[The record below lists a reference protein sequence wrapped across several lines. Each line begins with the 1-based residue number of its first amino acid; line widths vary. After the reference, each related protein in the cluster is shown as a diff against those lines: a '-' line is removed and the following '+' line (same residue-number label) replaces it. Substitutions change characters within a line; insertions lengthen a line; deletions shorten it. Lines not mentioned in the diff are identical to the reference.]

1 MPVPSE
7 QANDGDLVGR
17 ALGGR
22 YRVTAVVGRGGM
34 GVVARAVDELLGRE
48 VAVKL
53 LRAYTDASPAE
64 LADLRTRMQREAQA
78 AARIRH
84 TGVVTVHDVTEE
96 QGLPVI
102 VMELVDGPSLDA
114 VVERQGALDPIEA
127 AAIGA
132 QLMDALDAA
141 HRAGVLHRDVKPGN
155 VLLERGGRVVLTDFG
170 IASMQAPDDE
180 EMAKL
185 TRSGEIVGSLDYLP
199 PERAQGRE
207 PGPASDIW
215 SLGMTLYAAV
225 EGVSPFRRTS
235 VWSTLSAIVAEPLPQ
250 VRRAG
255 PLGPVLQA
263 LMAKEPE
270 ARPTA
275 GQARAMLE
283 AVAAG
288 GAGGAGGFA
297 AAGAAGAPWAAGV
310 AGGATATG
318 THPGQP
324 GAAGIPGPG
333 GTGAHPVAP
342 GAAGAAAPGAAGARP
357 PVAGFGPTPT
367 APSPAAPAYGPGPGT
382 AGGPAAAPAHG
393 PDAAPATPY
402 GPGPGT
408 AGGPGPAAAPA
419 YGPGAAGGPGAVP
432 SAGHAAGAPAGF
444 GPPPGAND
452 AGFGGAGSFA
462 HPPHAPSPY
471 APSPAQG
478 GPSGQ
483 PPAAAGAPAGG
494 RARRGRRAAIAVA
507 VVGVL
512 AAGGAAYA
520 LTSSGGGK
528 KAHTTATPP
537 TAAASPGTG
546 DLPAPA
552 SPGPSPSPSRTGPSA
567 TPSKKAGTA
576 SPSASASSAAA
587 KPGPVPT
594 GCAGWTH
601 KDPKPGTYGYISG
614 DHHLLAAPYQQ
625 CAQGSLVKSGTKL
638 WYHCYIVNSYG
649 NQWTFVR
656 VDGTNQTG
664 WLYNRDLTGQKGSS
678 PAC

>member
-22 YRVTAVVGRGGM
+22 YRVTSVIGRGGM

-53 LRAYTDASPAE
+53 LRAYTDAGPAE
-64 LADLRTRMQREAQA
+64 LADLRTRMRREAQA

-114 VVERQGALDPIEA
+114 VVERRGALDPYEA

-132 QLMDALDAA
+132 RLMDALDAA

-170 IASMQAPDDE
+170 IASMQDPDDE
-180 EMAKL
+180 ELAKL

-235 VWSTLSAIVAEPLPQ
+235 VWSTLSAIVAEPLPEAG
-250 VRRAG
+250 RAG

-263 LMAKEPE
+263 LMAKDPD

-275 GQARAMLE
+275 DQARAMLD
-283 AVAAG
+283 AV
-288 GAGGAGGFA
+288 
-297 AAGAAGAPWAAGV
+297 AAGAAGAGGVVPQPPAGV
-310 AGGATATG
+310 
-318 THPGQP
+318 
-324 GAAGIPGPG
+324 
-333 GTGAHPVAP
+333 
-342 GAAGAAAPGAAGARP
+342 
-357 PVAGFGPTPT
+357 FGPTPT
-367 APSPAAPAYGPGPGT
+367 APSAAPP
-382 AGGPAAAPAHG
+382 
-393 PDAAPATPY
+393 
-402 GPGPGT
+402 
-408 AGGPGPAAAPA
+408 
-419 YGPGAAGGPGAVP
+419 
-432 SAGHAAGAPAGF
+432 GF
-444 GPPPGAND
+444 GPPPAAD
-452 AGFGGAGSFA
+452 ESFPYQPYQPHQPHQPHPAPSYPPPGGA
-462 HPPHAPSPY
+462 APV
-471 APSPAQG
+471 AD
-478 GPSGQ
+478 
-483 PPAAAGAPAGG
+483 GG
-494 RARRGRRAAIAVA
+494 RARRRGRVAVAVA
-507 VVGVL
+507 VVAVL
-512 AAGGAAYA
+512 GAGGAAYA
-520 LTSSGGGK
+520 LTSAGAGK
-528 KAHTTATPP
+528 KTRTTATPP
-537 TAAASPGTG
+537 STAPETASPGTPPG
-546 DLPAPA
+546 TA
-552 SPGPSPSPSRTGPSA
+552 SPGPSPSPSKSGPSPSA
-567 TPSKKAGTA
+567 SKKTAPPSAPA
-576 SPSASASSAAA
+576 SPSASA
-587 KPGPVPT
+587 KPGPAPT

-601 KDPKPGTYGYISG
+601 KDPKPGTYGFISG

-625 CAQGSLVKSGTKL
+625 CAQGALVKSGTKL

>member
-1 MPVPSE
+1 MPSE

-17 ALGGR
+17 ALAGR

-34 GVVARAVDELLGRE
+34 GVVARAVDEVLGRE
-48 VAVKL
+48 VAVKV

-64 LADLRTRMQREAQA
+64 LADLRTRMRREAQA

-84 TGVVTVHDVTEE
+84 AGVVTVHDVTEE

-114 VVERQGALDPIEA
+114 VVERRGALDPYEA

-132 QLMDALDAA
+132 KLTDALDAA
-141 HRAGVLHRDVKPGN
+141 HRAGVLHRDVKPAN
-155 VLLERGGRVVLTDFG
+155 VLLEEGGRVVLTDFG

-180 EMAKL
+180 ELAKL

-235 VWSTLSAIVAEPLPQ
+235 VWSTLSAIVADPLPEA
-250 VRRAG
+250 RRAG

-263 LMAKEPE
+263 LMAKDPE
-270 ARPTA
+270 SRPTA
-275 GQARAMLE
+275 GQARALLE
-283 AVAAG
+283 AVANG
-288 GAGGAGGFA
+288 GAGGAFEADRAGGTTGAFGADRAGGDGGANGAGGTYGPGGASA
-297 AAGAAGAPWAAGV
+297 AAGAAGPV
-310 AGGATATG
+310 AGGFGPAPTAASPLAPPPAGAGSASGPATAR
-318 THPGQP
+318 
-324 GAAGIPGPG
+324 
-333 GTGAHPVAP
+333 V
-342 GAAGAAAPGAAGARP
+342 AAPG
-357 PVAGFGPTPT
+357 
-367 APSPAAPAYGPGPGT
+367 
-382 AGGPAAAPAHG
+382 
-393 PDAAPATPY
+393 
-402 GPGPGT
+402 
-408 AGGPGPAAAPA
+408 
-419 YGPGAAGGPGAVP
+419 
-432 SAGHAAGAPAGF
+432 AGAPAGF
-444 GPPPGAND
+444 GPAPAAVGP
-452 AGFGGAGSFA
+452 GGAGSFPQ
-462 HPPHAPSPY
+462 PPHAPSPY
-471 APSPAQG
+471 APYPPHG
-478 GPSGQ
+478 GDGPPGRQ
-483 PPAAAGAPAGG
+483 PTG
-494 RARRGRRAAIAVA
+494 RARGRGPAAVA
-507 VVGVL
+507 VAVAAVL
-512 AAGGAAYA
+512 AAGGVTYA
-520 LTSSGGGK
+520 LTSTGDGK
-528 KAHTTATPP
+528 KGHATAATRPAATPAP
-537 TAAASPGTG
+537 PAATRPGTAG
-546 DLPAPA
+546 PAPSV
-552 SPGPSPSPSRTGPSA
+552 SPSPSGPSPSS
-567 TPSKKAGTA
+567 SKKGTA
-576 SPSASASSAAA
+576 SPSPSASPSAAA
-587 KPGPVPT
+587 KPKPVPT

-638 WYHCYIVNSYG
+638 WYHCYVVNSYG

>member
-1 MPVPSE
+1 MPSE
-7 QANDGDLVGR
+7 QANDGELVGR

-22 YRVTAVVGRGGM
+22 YRVTSVVGRGGM
-34 GVVARAVDELLGRE
+34 GVVAKAVDEVLGRE

-53 LRAYTDASPAE
+53 LRAYTDAGPAE
-64 LADLRTRMQREAQA
+64 LADLRTRMRREAQA

-84 TGVVTVHDVTEE
+84 TGVVTVHDVTED

-114 VVERQGALDPIEA
+114 VVARHGALDPYEA

-132 QLMDALDAA
+132 KLMDALDAA

-170 IASMQAPDDE
+170 IASMQNPDDE
-180 EMAKL
+180 ELAKL

-235 VWSTLSAIVAEPLPQ
+235 VWSTLSAIVAEPLPEA
-250 VRRAG
+250 RRAG

-263 LMAKEPE
+263 LMAKEPDS
-270 ARPTA
+270 RPTA
-275 GQARAMLE
+275 DQARALLE

-288 GAGGAGGFA
+288 DAGAAAAAWRAAPGAPAPAGVPPTPGSPATATGPGSPSGPYSGQSAAAASPGGAGGPG
-297 AAGAAGAPWAAGV
+297 AGQ
-310 AGGATATG
+310 GGAHTTA
-318 THPGQP
+318 
-324 GAAGIPGPG
+324 
-333 GTGAHPVAP
+333 
-342 GAAGAAAPGAAGARP
+342 
-357 PVAGFGPTPT
+357 AGFGPTPT
-367 APSPAAPAYGPGPGT
+367 VRSAVAPPPFGA
-382 AGGPAAAPAHG
+382 
-393 PDAAPATPY
+393 
-402 GPGPGT
+402 
-408 AGGPGPAAAPA
+408 
-419 YGPGAAGGPGAVP
+419 GPGAGTFAGQGDAAV
-432 SAGHAAGAPAGF
+432 GAPPGF
-444 GPPPGAND
+444 GPPPA
-452 AGFGGAGSFA
+452 AGTGGSFP
-462 HPPHAPSPY
+462 HQPHASSPHASSPY
-471 APSPAQG
+471 APFPPHGTPQAAPSG
-478 GPSGQ
+478 GPSGG
-483 PPAAAGAPAGG
+483 PRAGG
-494 RARRGRRAAIAVA
+494 RRGRGRAVVAAAVA
-507 VVGVL
+507 AVL
-512 AAGGAAYA
+512 AAGGVTYA
-520 LTSSGGGK
+520 LTSGGGGK
-528 KAHTTATPP
+528 KARTSAAPP
-537 TAAASPGTG
+537 ASAPASPAPG
-546 DLPAPA
+546 DLPGAT
-552 SPGPSPSPSRTGPSA
+552 SPGPSPSPSRTGASA
-567 TPSKKAGTA
+567 SPAKKSTA
-576 SPSASASSAAA
+576 SPSASGSSSAAA
-587 KPGPVPT
+587 KPGPTPT

>member
-1 MPVPSE
+1 MPSE
-7 QANDGDLVGR
+7 QTNDGDLVGR

-22 YRVTAVVGRGGM
+22 YRVTSVIGRGGM

-53 LRAYTDASPAE
+53 LRAYTDAGPAE
-64 LADLRTRMQREAQA
+64 LADLRTRMRREAQA

-114 VVERQGALDPIEA
+114 LVERQGALDPYEA

-132 QLMDALDAA
+132 KLMDALDAA

-170 IASMQAPDDE
+170 IASMQDPDDGE
-180 EMAKL
+180 LAKL

-235 VWSTLSAIVAEPLPQ
+235 VWSTLSAIVAEPLPEAG
-250 VRRAG
+250 RAG

-263 LMAKEPE
+263 LMAKDPD

-275 GQARAMLE
+275 DQARAMLD

-288 GAGGAGGFA
+288 AGGATGAGGA
-297 AAGAAGAPWAAGV
+297 AGV
-310 AGGATATG
+310 Y
-318 THPGQP
+318 PGQP
-324 GAAGIPGPG
+324 GQAVPQGPG
-333 GTGAHPVAP
+333 GTGAVGP
-342 GAAGAAAPGAAGARP
+342 GAAVPQPPAG
-357 PVAGFGPTPT
+357 VFGPTPT
-367 APSPAAPAYGPGPGT
+367 APSAVAPPSGAAPAAGPS
-382 AGGPAAAPAHG
+382 A
-393 PDAAPATPY
+393 
-402 GPGPGT
+402 
-408 AGGPGPAAAPA
+408 
-419 YGPGAAGGPGAVP
+419 GPGAAPFAAPGAV
-432 SAGHAAGAPAGF
+432 APPGF
-444 GPPPGAND
+444 GPPPAAD
-452 AGFGGAGSFA
+452 ESFPHQPYQPHPAPSYPPPGGA
-462 HPPHAPSPY
+462 APV
-471 APSPAQG
+471 
-478 GPSGQ
+478 
-483 PPAAAGAPAGG
+483 AGGG
-494 RARRGRRAAIAVA
+494 RARRRGRVAVAVA
-507 VVGVL
+507 VVAVL
-512 AAGGAAYA
+512 GAGGAAYA
-520 LTSSGGGK
+520 LTSGGGGK
-528 KAHTTATPP
+528 KTRTTATPP
-537 TAAASPGTG
+537 ATAPGTASPGTPPG
-546 DLPAPA
+546 TA
-552 SPGPSPSPSRTGPSA
+552 SPGPSPSPSKTGPSPSA
-567 TPSKKAGTA
+567 SKKTAPPSASA
-576 SPSASASSAAA
+576 SPSASA

-601 KDPKPGTYGYISG
+601 KDPKPGTYGFISG

-625 CAQGSLVKSGTKL
+625 CAQGALVKSGTKL